1 MNMKENI
8 VTYEPDNSIRN
19 GYFKIVKEIVDEI
32 RTNRWL
38 ILQLFK
44 RDFLAMYRQTLIGVI
59 WAIIIPLV
67 SLGTFIIL
75 NQSGVFSIGTISVPY
90 PIYAILGLA
99 FWQMFATGLLASSN
113 SLVNAGSMIKKI
125 NFSKKALVI
134 AAMGQS
140 IVPFLIQIVLLAILF
155 VYYQMLPGIAILL
168 IPILVVPIFFLTLG
182 LGFIL
187 SILNG
192 IARDVGNAL
201 SVMIT
206 FLMFLTPIFY
216 VKPVSGILST
226 ITEFN
231 PLYYLVAGSRDIA
244 LTGTFNDSIG
254 LALSIM
260 LSFVI
265 FFVCL
270 VVFHLTETR
279 VAERI

>member
-1 MNMKENI
+1 MKENI
-8 VTYEPDNSIRN
+8 STYEPDNSLKN
-19 GYFKIVKEIVDEI
+19 GYIAIFKEIIAELSQS
-32 RTNRWL
+32 RWL
-38 ILQLFK
+38 ITQLFK

-59 WAIIIPLV
+59 WAIIIPLI

-75 NQSGVFSIGTISVPY
+75 NQSGIFSVGTISVPY

-99 FWQMFATGLLASSN
+99 FWQLFATGLIASSN

-155 VYYQMLPGIAILL
+155 IYYQMLPGIAILL
-168 IPILVVPIFFLTLG
+168 IPILAVPIFFLTLG

-216 VKPVSGILST
+216 VRPVSGILSM
-226 ITEFN
+226 ITTFN
-231 PLYYLVAGSRDIA
+231 PLYYLVAGSRDIV
-244 LTGTFNDSIG
+244 LTGTFDNPIG
-254 LALSIM
+254 LALAIV

>member
-1 MNMKENI
+1 VAI
-8 VTYEPDNSIRN
+8 
-19 GYFKIVKEIVDEI
+19 FKEIIAELSQS
-32 RTNRWL
+32 RWL
-38 ILQLFK
+38 ITQLFK

-59 WAIIIPLV
+59 WAIIIPLI
-67 SLGTFIIL
+67 SLGTFIVL
-75 NQSGVFSIGTISVPY
+75 NQSGIFSVGTISVPY
-90 PIYAILGLA
+90 PVYAILGLA
-99 FWQMFATGLLASSN
+99 FWQLFATGLIASSN

-168 IPILVVPIFFLTLG
+168 IPILAVPIFFLTLG

-226 ITEFN
+226 ITTFN

-244 LTGTFNDSIG
+244 LTGTFDNPIG
-254 LALSIM
+254 LALAIV